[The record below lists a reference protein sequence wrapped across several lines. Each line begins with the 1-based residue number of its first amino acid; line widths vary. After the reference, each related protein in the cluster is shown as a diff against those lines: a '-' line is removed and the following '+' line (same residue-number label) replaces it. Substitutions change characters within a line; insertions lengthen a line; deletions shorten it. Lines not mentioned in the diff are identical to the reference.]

1 MKCTSDDN
9 GFFDDLGALLDGE
22 LDTARRAEVERHL
35 ESCEAC
41 REELARLKKLSSLVG
56 DLAKPSAPGGVLASV
71 MSSVASSG
79 SDAAESTAGATD
91 ASKVMR
97 LRRWIGGVSAV
108 AAALLVG
115 VVVFSALEREDSGGH
130 IASLREMAPCATPG
144 GAMADAER
152 EEPLDAASTDGR
164 MLRKQAAEPAVVDAA
179 APAEVAEET
188 KLLRATDDTP
198 AAAARPA
205 VAPAARDIARSAPAD
220 SVALDG
226 THAKASRSDRGAQA
240 PSGAAPAP
248 AAPMPKGAERSGEA
262 LGRNARREVGVGQT
276 AEGARRQ
283 ASTPRLGVA
292 RPKEKPANEKA
303 DKSHDRLHDEGLV
316 GERLAFRARRDEA
329 KDAASRKKPAPAT
342 GGAAGADAEV
352 AALAMGENDALGADR
367 DALKLARELRA
378 LLADGEAKQKAR
390 ALAAR
395 RDTDAGGAGEE
406 EEKIFIR
413 LRRRTPFGQA
423 GTEAQRIEALAKWL
437 GGDAR
442 STGGFIKD
450 GVRPEKPD
458 RLTWTGQQARWL
470 VARIPARSAMDF
482 VEAVES
488 GRAAPVKGGKESR
501 EKKRPSVVRA
511 GDDAPTTLIGDRQ
524 GVKPSADERPPVPA
538 AETPAPVNRVA
549 SKRAERLV
557 AIEIAIE
564 TEWWSPEAAAR
575 AKVEAAKADAA
586 KAGAAKAGA
595 AGEAEADTPAKD
607 SAPTGR

>member
-9 GFFDDLGALLDGE
+9 GFFEDLGALLDGE
-22 LDTARRAEVERHL
+22 LGGARRAEVERHL

-41 REELARLKKLSSLVG
+41 REERARLKKLSSLVG
-56 DLAKPSAPGGVLASV
+56 DLAKPGAPGGVLASV

-164 MLRKQAAEPAVVDAA
+164 MFKKEGGGTGASDAK
-179 APAEVAEET
+179 APAEVAENA
-188 KLLRATDDTP
+188 KLFRATNDAP
-198 AAAARPA
+198 AALARPA
-205 VAPAARDIARSAPAD
+205 AGPAARAFARSAPAD
-220 SVALDG
+220 SVALDS

-240 PSGAAPAP
+240 PSGAAPKP
-248 AAPMPKGAERSGEA
+248 VAPMPKGAERSGEA

-303 DKSHDRLHDEGLV
+303 DKSHDRLHDRLHDEGLV

-378 LLADGEAKQKAR
+378 LLADGEAKQKAK

-488 GRAAPVKGGKESR
+488 GRAAPVMGGKESR
-501 EKKRPSVVRA
+501 EKKRPSVIRA

-557 AIEIAIE
+557 AIEITIE

-586 KAGAAKAGA
+586 KAGAA
-595 AGEAEADTPAKD
+595 GEAEADTPAKD